1 MNYAQQ
7 QFIGCVNAARMARDN
22 ARINRRMARNWPTSA
37 EEYESGARDAFGRAR
52 DYLRWARSFRSEA
65 NANG

>member
-1 MNYAQQ
+1 
-7 QFIGCVNAARMARDN
+7 MARDN

-37 EEYESGARDAFGRAR
+37 EEYESGAREAFGRAR
-52 DYLRWARSFRSEA
+52 DYLRWARGFRREA